1 MPIGPQSLQNFQA
14 SNFNT
19 DTNVGMWKAKQDANS
34 AIAFATCWF
43 VLTIGRQ
50 VGTI

>member
-19 DTNVGMWKAKQDANS
+19 DTNVGVWKAKQDANS
-34 AIAFATCWF
+34 AIASQLAG
-43 VLTIGRQ
+43 LY
-50 VGTI
+50 